1 MNFMAFFLFFILFGL
16 FCVDYAKFRPSQYEY
31 FFDTKFFETI
41 EI

>member
-16 FCVDYAKFRPSQYEY
+16 FCIDYAKFRPSQYEY
-31 FFDTKFFETI
+31 FFDTKYFKTI